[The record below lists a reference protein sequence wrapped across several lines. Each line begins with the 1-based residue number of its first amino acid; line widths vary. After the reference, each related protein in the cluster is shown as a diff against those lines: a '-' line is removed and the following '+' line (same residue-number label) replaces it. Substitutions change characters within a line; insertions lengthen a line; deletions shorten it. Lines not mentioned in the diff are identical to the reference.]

1 VKLKLN
7 PKFQP
12 CPVDD
17 RDEIYPNGFFHF
29 NITKLFEFIQ
39 KNNFPVEHVSVQEIR
54 SDLKADILDQD
65 TIKTANLQNPI
76 ILAEIS
82 PNRFNVI
89 DGNHRVEKAF
99 RDSLSNIPAYRISP
113 KDHVQFLTDEKS
125 YKAYVRYWND
135 KLL

>member
-1 VKLKLN
+1 MINTFKTYWST
-7 PKFQP
+7 FQKP
-12 CPVDD
+12 
-17 RDEIYPNGFFHF
+17 G
-29 NITKLFEFIQ
+29 
-39 KNNFPVEHVSVQEIR
+39 
-54 SDLKADILDQD
+54 D

-99 RDSLSNIPAYRISP
+99 RDSISNIPAYRITT